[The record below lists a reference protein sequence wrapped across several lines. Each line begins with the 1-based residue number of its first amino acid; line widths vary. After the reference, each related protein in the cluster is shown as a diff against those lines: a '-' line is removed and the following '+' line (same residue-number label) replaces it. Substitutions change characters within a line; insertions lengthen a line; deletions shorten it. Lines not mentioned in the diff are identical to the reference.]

1 MLKRSL
7 KINKKTVIDLLVLMH
22 IIALISLAAAAV
34 LYALDIIYFEDGIRL
49 NLALFDSFKS
59 SWYGWLIVIAAQV
72 LLTTLLCFV
81 PGTTMTF
88 LVLIQMLYESPWQAF
103 LISFIGV
110 TLSSVIMYLT
120 GKYGGRRLCERILG
134 KENCQK
140 ADELLN
146 HKGIAFFPVMMLLPL
161 FPDDALVM
169 IAGTIN
175 MSMKWFLPSII
186 LGCGIG
192 VASIIFGFGSIPYE
206 RFTTPL
212 HWILFVLAAAA
223 VLAGAFFIAY
233 KLNQYINRKK

>member
-7 KINKKTVIDLLVLMH
+7 KINKKTVIDLLVLML

-34 LYALDIIYFEDGIRL
+34 LYALDIIYFDDGIRL

-120 GKYGGRRLCERILG
+120 GKYGGRRLCERVLG

-186 LGCGIG
+186 LGRGIG